1 MKFYFI
7 EEMTNTV
14 RPLNRPLVIP
24 EVSARKPTTTEIIK
38 TSLYSCKHSRKLK
51 NVIKTEIEIVK

>member
-24 EVSARKPTTTEIIK
+24 EVSARNQQQQK
-38 TSLYSCKHSRKLK
+38 
-51 NVIKTEIEIVK
+51 